1 MRRHAARQAYEEVVL
16 ATKPVLYVPMQGSA
30 TRELIKQSAVTVS
43 GALRAQ
49 NGPFRGSHSM
59 LFDGS
64 NDRVTPTNDA
74 SFHPGD
80 TFTVGCW
87 FNLKGAGADTG
98 GIMYTNQAND
108 LTMYIPAANGKLTLR
123 KSGASEVFQTTR
135 TFLTPFTDGWQHA
148 LIAKNAGTSVTCYIA
163 GIAVAGTTT
172 NATMVAGGSA
182 PTIGEG
188 NASTNA
194 FNGLLAHV
202 AVWNRVLTAA
212 EAAELYRAGVNAV

>member
-1 MRRHAARQAYEEVVL
+1 M
-16 ATKPVLYVPMQGSA
+16 ATRPVLYVPMQGGA
-30 TRELIKQSAVTVS
+30 TRELIKQGAVTVS

-49 NGPFRGSHSM
+49 QGPFRGSYSM
-59 LFDGS
+59 LYDGS
-64 NDRVTPTNDA
+64 NDRVTPTND
-74 SFHPGD
+74 STFHPGD

-98 GIMYTNQAND
+98 GIMITNQGSD
-108 LTMYIPAANGKLTLR
+108 LTMFIAAATGKLTLR
-123 KSGASEVFQTTR
+123 KSGASDVFTTNR

-148 LIAKNAGTSVTCYIA
+148 LIAKNAGTSVTCYIN
-163 GIAVAGTTT
+163 GVSVAGTTT

-194 FNGLLAHV
+194 FNGLLAHM

-212 EAAELYRAGVNAV
+212 EAAELYRAGVTAT